1 MRQTKD
7 FGAFYWLFKDYF
19 EIDCEKVESITIN
32 DGLITVLT
40 KDNETLEYELLDLIG
55 YVYEDLRTF
64 KNDLNHNG
72 LEE

>member
-1 MRQTKD
+1 MRQIKD

-19 EIDCEKVESITIN
+19 EIDCKKVESITIN
-32 DGLITVLT
+32 DGLITIVT
-40 KDNETLEYELLDLIG
+40 KDNEMLEYELLDLIG

>member
-32 DGLITVLT
+32 DGLITILT

-64 KNDLNHNG
+64 KNDFKP
-72 LEE
+72 E